1 MIVYKKVVII
11 LNVFSMIFVILQE
24 IIYLI
29 STNLAINIRRLNIRS
44 EAGVFTCEM
53 DVLVEDVNAVTK
65 MCKRLS
71 KVKGVN
77 KAIRQS

>member
-1 MIVYKKVVII
+1 MG
-11 LNVFSMIFVILQE
+11 ILQE

-29 STNLAINIRRLNIRS
+29 STNLAINIRRLSINS
-44 EAGVFTCEM
+44 DGGVFNCEM
-53 DVLVEDVNAVTK
+53 DIYVENVSTVTK

-71 KVKGVN
+71 RVKGVT